1 MEDQLRARGG
11 DAAAKPE
18 SVAETK
24 IELERQ
30 FTAFALLWSLASILT
45 AWARFELAVSDPII
59 GATHILM
66 GLLAFAVLI
75 RSRAVAPVVGLAFMH
90 MLHGVLQMPHVTAT
104 DVLWMFLGAAICVS
118 FLTGWI
124 ARRSYS
130 VGRVGLYRSFAPCLR
145 IIFVLSLIAI
155 PVARLNWTFLQLEVS
170 PVVESL
176 AAFRG
181 DGTQPPLWISY
192 FTISMLIVI
201 DVFVAIALLLP
212 RLRRFAVGFGACYF
226 AWQAAMGLG
235 EARFLL
241 PVIIVG
247 LYLFTS
253 SELIGRV
260 HATLV
265 RIVPFASLRASG
277 LTVFVGAMAILIVAL
292 LVAGEAYRAN
302 AYVIAEGCYIVLV
315 VGWLG
320 LILSSLVELRPK
332 LTWVSLMM
340 RNPLHYLLI
349 AAFIVAV
356 TSPYLGFGS
365 KGKFVGGSGLST
377 AGGVSN
383 HLVIPQGNI
392 VNHEKDVVKIVE
404 SNDPWLQKIA
414 DEALLITWFELVNHV
429 GSRPET
435 SLAFM
440 RANELYEVSR
450 TGDVPELSQ
459 ENSWIL
465 RKLLTY
471 ELTIKK
477 SPDMNLTGNKMT
489 AEKSEPT
496 LNEVF

>member
-1 MEDQLRARGG
+1 MDDHLRAGGG
-11 DAAAKPE
+11 DAVAKPE

-30 FTAFALLWSLASILT
+30 FTAFALLWAVASIMT
-45 AWARFELAVSDPII
+45 AWARLELAVSDPLV
-59 GATHILM
+59 GATHCLM
-66 GLLAFAVLI
+66 GMLAFAVLI
-75 RSRAVAPVVGLAFMH
+75 RPHAVSPVVGLSFLH
-90 MLHGVLQMPHVTAT
+90 VLHGTLQMPHVTAT

-124 ARRSYS
+124 TKRSYS

-145 IIFVLSLIAI
+145 IMFVLSLLAI
-155 PVARLNWTFLQLEVS
+155 PVARLNWTFLQLDIS

-181 DGTQPPLWISY
+181 DATQPPRWISY
-192 FTISMLIVI
+192 FTISMLIVV
-201 DVFVAIALLLP
+201 DAFVAIALLLP
-212 RLRRFAVGFGACYF
+212 RLRRFAVGFGICYF

-241 PVIIVG
+241 PVMIVG

-277 LTVFVGAMAILIVAL
+277 LMVFVGSMAILIVAL
-292 LVAGEAYRAN
+292 LVAGEGYRHS
-302 AYVIAEGCYIVLV
+302 AYVVAQWCYVVLV

-320 LILSSLVELRPK
+320 LILTSLVELRPK

-349 AAFIVAV
+349 AAFIVVV

-377 AGGVSN
+377 GGGVSN
-383 HLVIPQGNI
+383 HLIIPQGNI
-392 VNHEKDVVKIVE
+392 VNHEKDVVEIVE

-435 SLAFM
+435 SLVFV

-465 RKLLTY
+465 RKLLAY
-471 ELTIKK
+471 KLTTKK
-477 SPDMNLTGNKMT
+477 SFDKNLTGEKVT
-489 AEKSEPT
+489 AETSEPT
-496 LNEVF
+496 LNEMF